1 MEKQTRM
8 KRIFAVLL
16 LLTMALSLMGPGS
29 ASAAKDQ
36 GEKVVRVGYVNSPA
50 YEEGGEGEYKTGSGY
65 EYLQKISYHTGW
77 KYEYVYGTFR
87 ELYDKLVA
95 GEIDLFGNV
104 SYTEERA
111 QLFHFS
117 SYPQGRDTYYLYTL
131 PDRADLLGGN
141 IQRLQGTRIGVT
153 EHSYQEILLGQWL
166 QENGIQA
173 EVIRYD
179 GYEPSMDA
187 LDAGEID
194 AVATPNLSGSSY
206 NYATII
212 DIGFSEYYFA
222 VAKDRTDLLAEL
234 NEALYAIQTAE
245 PNYNAALESK
255 YQVSMLSDTYLNE
268 KESAWLARHDNT
280 IRLGYLNNNLPYSNK
295 NATGKFTGVLQALA
309 DSLEEKFGVSVKA
322 TCYDTTTELKEA
334 LETGEVDTIGPWY
347 SDYWLAEQHDL
358 IQTNTAISST
368 AVLFYKNTSKDR
380 QTDVIAVTD
389 SSFLGEA
396 PASILFPEAEI
407 VTYQTVEDCLN
418 AVLAGHA
425 DSAVAAASQLNLM
438 KQYNAAEKLQIAEV
452 SKQIDIC
459 LCTMKS
465 DPELAGILNKCISV
479 SSKTLSGAVLSQ
491 NSYFE
496 KEFTL
501 RDFIESHM
509 VLFGM
514 ISVVVIVILL
524 LVVAYMIYS
533 TRRVSEVNASIVR
546 KQDELQKAL
555 RTAEQA
561 NRAKTT
567 FLANMSHD
575 IRTPING
582 IMGMLGMIDKN
593 QDDPVKT
600 QECLGKIRTSSE
612 HLLQLI
618 NDVLDLSRMES
629 GEIQL
634 EHVPFNL
641 QQVGE
646 EALSMVEGQAVSAGL
661 RTVAEHLD
669 GSDIWL
675 MGSPLHF
682 KQIMLNLYTNAMKYN
697 KPGGLIYTNMEE
709 VSRTVDTITLKLTV
723 RDTGIGMTKDFVE
736 HELFVPFVQG
746 ENGAR
751 TKYKGSGLGMTI
763 VKDIV
768 EQMHGSI
775 SVESKVNEGTT
786 FTVILP
792 FEIDHSEH
800 AERELEDET
809 LVNITGTR
817 ILVVEDNELNMEIAE
832 FILRE
837 AGAVVTKAENGSVAV
852 KTFADAPVGSFDLIL
867 MDIMMPVMNGIQAT
881 TTIRQLD
888 RPDAK
893 TTPIFAMTANAFSSD
908 VNQCIQAGMNEHVA
922 KPLDAAKMLRL
933 IARYTKKSGGDA

>member
-1 MEKQTRM
+1 MKERIRI
-8 KRIFAVLL
+8 KRIAAIVLMIAMTL
-16 LLTMALSLMGPGS
+16 PVMTAGP
-29 ASAAKDQ
+29 AAAAKDDAQ
-36 GEKVVRVGYVNSPA
+36 KVVRVGYVNSPA

-65 EYLQKISYHTGW
+65 EYLQKISYSTGW

-111 QLFHFS
+111 ELFNFS

-131 PDRADLLGGN
+131 PDRYDLLSGD
-141 IQRLQGTRIGVT
+141 IQKLQGTKIGVT
-153 EHSYQEILLGQWL
+153 QSSYQEILMGQWL
-166 QENGIQA
+166 QDNNIQA
-173 EVIRYD
+173 ELVEFD
-179 GYEPSMDA
+179 GYEPSMKA

-194 AVATPNLSGSSY
+194 AVATPNLSGTNY
-206 NYATII
+206 HYATIV
-212 DIGFSEYYFA
+212 DVGFSEYYFA
-222 VAKDRTDLLAEL
+222 VAKDRPDLLTEL

-255 YQVSMLSDTYLNE
+255 YQVGMLSDTYLNE
-268 KESAWLARHDNT
+268 KESGWLAEHNNT
-280 IRLGYLNNNLPYSNK
+280 IRLGYLNNNLPYSNR
-295 NATGKFTGVLQALA
+295 NATGKFTGVLEALA
-309 DSLEEKFGVSVKA
+309 EALQENFGVDVQ
-322 TCYDTTTELKEA
+322 TTAYNSNTELKKA
-334 LETGEVDTIGPWY
+334 LENGDVDTIGPWY
-347 SDYWLAEQHDL
+347 SDYWLAEQSDL

-368 AVLFYKNTSKDR
+368 AVLFYKNTSKDK

-389 SSFLGEA
+389 RSFLGEA
-396 PASILFPEAEI
+396 PVSILFPEAEI
-407 VTYQTVEDCLN
+407 VTYDTMEDCFN

-425 DSAVAAASQLNLM
+425 DSALAAASQLNLM
-438 KQYNAAEKLQIAEV
+438 KQYNASEKLQIAEL
-452 SKQIDIC
+452 STQIDVC
-459 LCTMKS
+459 LCTTKS
-465 DPELAGILNKCISV
+465 DPELASILNKGIAI
-479 SSKTLSGAVLSQ
+479 SSKSLSGAVLSQ
-491 NSYFE
+491 NSFFE

-509 VLFGM
+509 LLFGM
-514 ISVVVIVILL
+514 ISAVVIVVLL
-524 LVVAYMIYS
+524 MLVAYMVYS
-533 TRRVSEVNASIVR
+533 TRRVSEVNASIVK
-546 KQDELQKAL
+546 KQAELQKAL
-555 RTAEQA
+555 RTADQA

-582 IMGMLGMIDKN
+582 IMGMLGMIDKSP
-593 QDDPVKT
+593 DDPEKT
-600 QECLGKIRTSSE
+600 KECLGKIRTSSE

-646 EALSMVEGQAVSAGL
+646 EALSMVEGQAISAGL
-661 RTVAEHLD
+661 KTVAEHLD
-669 GSDIWL
+669 GSNIWL

-709 VSRTVDTITLKLTV
+709 VSRTTDTITLKLTV
-723 RDTGIGMTKDFVE
+723 RDTGIGMTKEFVE

-763 VKDIV
+763 VKDII

-800 AERELEDET
+800 KAQELEDET
-809 LVNITGTR
+809 LADITGVR
-817 ILVVEDNELNMEIAE
+817 ILVVEDNELNMEIAD

-852 KTFADAPVGSFDLIL
+852 KTFADSPVGSFDLIL
-867 MDIMMPVMNGIQAT
+867 MDIMMPVMNGLQAT

-908 VNQCIQAGMNEHVA
+908 VNQCIQAGMNEHIA

-933 IARYTKKSGGDA
+933 IARYVKRDNADE

>member
-1 MEKQTRM
+1 MEKRTRI

-29 ASAAKDQ
+29 ASAAKDST
-36 GEKVVRVGYVNSPA
+36 EKVVRVGYVDSPA

-65 EYLQKISYHTGW
+65 EYLQKISYNTGW

-111 QLFHFS
+111 QLFNFS

-131 PDRADLLGGN
+131 SDRSDLLSGD
-141 IQRLQGTRIGVT
+141 IQKLQGSKIGVT
-153 EHSYQEILLGQWL
+153 QNSYQATLMQEWL
-166 QENGIQA
+166 KENGIQA
-173 EVIRYD
+173 QLVEYD
-179 GYEPSMDA
+179 GYAPSMEA
-187 LDAGEID
+187 LDNREID
-194 AVATPNLSGSSY
+194 AVATPNLSGTNY
-206 NYATII
+206 NYATVI

-222 VAKDRTDLLAEL
+222 VAKDRTDLLTEL

-255 YQVSMLSDTYLNE
+255 YQISMLSDTYLNE
-268 KESAWLARHDNT
+268 KEKTWLEDHDHI
-280 IRLGYLNNNLPYSNK
+280 IRLGYLNNNLPYSNR
-295 NATGKFTGVLQALA
+295 NATGKFTGVLQTLTQ
-309 DSLEEKFGVSVKA
+309 SLEENMGVEVET
-322 TCYDTTTELKEA
+322 TCYNTATALREA
-334 LETGEVDTIGPWY
+334 LESGEVDTIGPCY
-347 SDYWLAEQHDL
+347 SDYWLAEQSNL
-358 IQTNTAISST
+358 VQTNTALSST
-368 AVLFYKNTSKDR
+368 AVLFYRNASKDNK
-380 QTDVIAVTD
+380 TDVIAVTD
-389 SSFLGEA
+389 SSFLGES
-396 PASILFPEAEI
+396 PVSIMFPEAEI
-407 VTYQTVEDCLN
+407 VTYSNMEDCLN
-418 AVLAGHA
+418 AVLSGHA
-425 DSAVAAASQLNLM
+425 DSAIAAASQINLM
-438 KQYNAAEKLQIAEV
+438 KQYAASEKLQIAEV
-452 SKQIDIC
+452 QQQIDIC
-459 LCTMKS
+459 LYTLKS
-465 DPELAGILNKCISV
+465 DTELAGILNKCISV
-479 SSKTLSGAVLSQ
+479 ASQTLSGAALSQ
-491 NSYFE
+491 NSYYE
-496 KEFTL
+496 KDFTL
-501 RDFIESHM
+501 RDFVETHM
-509 VLFGM
+509 LLFGM

-524 LVVAYMIYS
+524 LLVAYMVYS

-582 IMGMLGMIDKN
+582 IMGMLGMIDKSP
-593 QDDPVKT
+593 DDPDKT
-600 QECLGKIRTSSE
+600 KECLGKIRTSSE

-634 EHVPFNL
+634 ENVPFNL

-646 EALSMVEGQAVSAGL
+646 EALSMVEGQAISAGL
-661 RTVAEHLD
+661 KTVAEHLD
-669 GSDIWL
+669 GSNIWL

-709 VSRTVDTITLKLTV
+709 VSRTPDTITLKLTV

-768 EQMHGSI
+768 EQMNGTI
-775 SVESKVNEGTT
+775 SVESKVNQGTT

-792 FEIDHSEH
+792 FQIDHSEH
-800 AERELEDET
+800 SALEVEDET
-809 LVNITGTR
+809 LADISGVR
-817 ILVVEDNELNMEIAE
+817 ILVVEDNELNMEIAD
-832 FILRE
+832 FILHE
-837 AGAVVTKAENGSVAV
+837 AGAIVTKAENGSVAV
-852 KTFADAPVGSFDLIL
+852 KTFADSPVGSFDLIL
-867 MDIMMPVMNGIQAT
+867 MDIMMPVMNGLQAT

-908 VNQCIQAGMNEHVA
+908 VNQCIQAGMNEHIA

-933 IARYTKKSGGDA
+933 IARYTKKTGGEE